1 VDIIL
6 IVKESYNFHAL
17 LMENKRDDYAGLPKI
32 FGASYLNT
40 LNKYIFPAH
49 FNHIVLK

>member
-1 VDIIL
+1 MDIIL
-6 IVKESYNFHAL
+6 IVKESYNFHAS
-17 LMENKRDDYAGLPKI
+17 LMENKRDDYAGLPRI